1 MNILISGGAG
11 FIGSHLAL
19 KLAREHKVTVLDNL
33 SPQVHGEN
41 GDSYSAQSL
50 KGEVGLIKGD
60 VRRPSD
66 WEAALQGQDV
76 LVHYAAETGTG
87 QSMYQVEKYI
97 DVNVRG
103 TAILLDILVNR
114 AHSVNKIIVA
124 SSRAVYGEGKY
135 SCPQHGSVYPESRT
149 EQDLGNGRFEVRCP
163 VCQGDVSLV
172 PTDENSLTH
181 PSSVYGISKK
191 TQEELMLSVGRSL
204 GIPVVAFRYQN
215 VYGPG
220 QSLSN
225 PYTGIISIFST
236 RMRMGKEIQI
246 FEDGAE
252 SRDFVFVEDAVDATV
267 HGIVNEKANY
277 EVLNVGSGTSATV
290 LEIAQ
295 RLKRLLNSD
304 VKIPV
309 TGQYRLGDIRHNVAD
324 ISKLKET
331 LGFVPRVTLEDG
343 LARFVAWTDTQ
354 PQGSDRYQDSL
365 DELRARGLY
374 K

>member
-1 MNILISGGAG
+1 L
-11 FIGSHLAL
+11 
-19 KLAREHKVTVLDNL
+19 
-33 SPQVHGEN
+33 
-41 GDSYSAQSL
+41 QSL
-50 KGEVGLIKGD
+50 KEKVRFIKGD
-60 VRRPSD
+60 VRCASD
-66 WEAALQGQDV
+66 WETALQGQEAV
-76 LVHYAAETGTG
+76 IHYAAETGTG

-103 TAILLDILVNR
+103 TAILIDALVNR
-114 AHSVNKIIVA
+114 SHSVRKIIVA

-135 SCPQHGSVYPESRT
+135 SCPQHGNVYPGSRT
-149 EQDLGNGRFEVRCP
+149 EQDLAMGRFEVRCP

-172 PTDENSLTH
+172 PTDEDARTH

-191 TQEELMLSVGRSL
+191 TQEELLLSVGRSL
-204 GIPVVAFRYQN
+204 GVPVVAFRYQN

-236 RMRMGKEIQI
+236 RMRKGNEILV

-252 SRDFVFVEDAVDATV
+252 SRDFVFVEDVVDATMR
-267 HGIVNEKANY
+267 GIVSEEANY
-277 EVLNVGSGTSATV
+277 QVLNVGSGTSATV
-290 LEIAQ
+290 LEIA
-295 RLKRLLNSD
+295 RKLKRLLNSD
-304 VKIPV
+304 VNIRV

-324 ISKLKET
+324 ITRLKKT

-343 LARFVAWTDTQ
+343 LARFVAWSGTQ
-354 PQGSDRYQDSL
+354 APGSDRYEQSI